1 MPLTYL
7 LAQGGQLT
15 ATYDSISQPLEVS
28 VVKQGGINTTT
39 RELERTLEQAIKK
52 EELRH
57 SKIEAELN
65 DSSKADEYK
74 AFGDLLMINA
84 YRDTQYEPNIT
95 LDNILV
101 NPVEPITIPLVPEL
115 TVVENAQ
122 NYYKLYTKLKIVNKA
137 VYIN

>member
-52 EELRH
+52 KNSVTVRLKRNLTIAP
-57 SKIEAELN
+57 KPMNIR
-65 DSSKADEYK
+65 
-74 AFGDLLMINA
+74 LLAI
-84 YRDTQYEPNIT
+84 Y
-95 LDNILV
+95 
-101 NPVEPITIPLVPEL
+101 
-115 TVVENAQ
+115 
-122 NYYKLYTKLKIVNKA
+122 
-137 VYIN
+137 